1 MHIVIQVFR
10 FDWIGDIFVLDWRGA
25 AGYERLCLAYI
36 IPSTAYYH
44 ADGIAACLP
53 ACSACSGMPLYAQ
66 EEHPGFRAE
75 LRPLRNSDVFH
86 NSSSTLLLCSITYT
100 R

>member
-53 ACSACSGMPLYAQ
+53 ACLLGVFGNAALCSG
-66 EEHPGFRAE
+66 RAPWVQGRIE
-75 LRPLRNSDVFH
+75 TPKE
-86 NSSSTLLLCSITYT
+86 
-100 R
+100 